1 MIKIIIA
8 DDHKLIR
15 AGLRKLVEHEIDIE
29 VVAETENPNEISEII
44 KKTDADI
51 LLLDLQ
57 FPGKSGLDVLKDVK
71 VIKPKLHVL
80 ILSMHPEERYA
91 IRALKSGASGYVSK
105 DTDPMLILEAI
116 RKIYSG
122 RKFISPELSEQLLF
136 SMDSNKPLHDY
147 LSDREFQIL
156 HLIAKGKSQT
166 KIADDL
172 SLSVSTVNTYRGR
185 ILEKLKLKTTSELIH
200 YAIENKLVD

>member
-1 MIKIIIA
+1 MIKVIIA

-15 AGLRKLVEHEIDIE
+15 AGLRKLFEHEIDIE
-29 VVAETENPNEISEII
+29 IAAETEDPNKIIEIV
-44 KKTDADI
+44 KNTAADL

-57 FPGKSGLDVLKDVK
+57 FPGKSGLDILKDVK
-71 VIKPKLHVL
+71 IVQPKLHVL

-91 IRALKSGASGYVSK
+91 IRALKSGASGYISK
-105 DTDPMLILEAI
+105 DSDPDQILDAI

-136 SMDSNKPLHDY
+136 SMNSNKPLHEY

-156 HLIAKGKSQT
+156 HLISKGKSQT
-166 KIADDL
+166 NIADEL
-172 SLSVSTVNTYRGR
+172 SLSVSTVNTYRAR
-185 ILEKLKLKTTSELIH
+185 ILEKLKLKTTSDLIH
-200 YAIENKLVD
+200 YSIENRLID

>member
-1 MIKIIIA
+1 MIKVIIA

-15 AGLRKLVEHEIDIE
+15 AGLRKLFEHEIDIE
-29 VVAETENPNEISEII
+29 IAAETEDPNKIIEIV
-44 KKTDADI
+44 KNTAADL

-57 FPGKSGLDVLKDVK
+57 FPGKSGLDILKDVK
-71 VIKPKLHVL
+71 IVQPKLHVL

-91 IRALKSGASGYVSK
+91 IRALKSGASGYISK
-105 DTDPMLILEAI
+105 DSDPDQILDAI

-136 SMDSNKPLHDY
+136 SMDSNKPLHEY

-156 HLIAKGKSQT
+156 HLISKGKSQT
-166 KIADDL
+166 NIADEL
-172 SLSVSTVNTYRGR
+172 SLSVSTVNTYRAR
-185 ILEKLKLKTTSELIH
+185 ILEKLKLKTTSDLIH
-200 YAIENKLVD
+200 YSIENRLID

>member
-15 AGLRKLVEHEIDIE
+15 TGLRKLVEHEIDIE
-29 VVAETENPNEISEII
+29 VIAETEDPNKILEII
-44 KKTDADI
+44 KNIEADI

-71 VIKPKLHVL
+71 LLKPKLHVL

-91 IRALKSGASGYVSK
+91 IRALKSGASGYISK
-105 DTDPMLILEAI
+105 DADPMIILEAI

-122 RKFISPELSEQLLF
+122 RKYLSPELSEQLLF

-156 HLIAKGKSQT
+156 HLIAKGKAQT
-166 KIADDL
+166 IIADEL
-172 SLSVSTVNTYRGR
+172 SLSVSAVNTYRTR
-185 ILEKLKLKTTSELIH
+185 ILEKLQLKTTSELIH
-200 YAIENKLVD
+200 YSIENKLVD

>member
-1 MIKIIIA
+1 MIKVIIA

-15 AGLRKLVEHEIDIE
+15 AGLRKLFEHEIDIE
-29 VVAETENPNEISEII
+29 IAAETEDPNKIIDLVKNIS
-44 KKTDADI
+44 ADI

-57 FPGKSGLDVLKDVK
+57 FPGKSGLDILKDVK
-71 VIKPKLHVL
+71 IVNPKLHVL

-91 IRALKSGASGYVSK
+91 IRALKSGASGYISK
-105 DTDPMLILEAI
+105 DSDPDQILEAI

-136 SMDSNKPLHDY
+136 SMDSNKPLHEY

-156 HLIAKGKSQT
+156 HLIAKGKTQT
-166 KIADDL
+166 NIAEEL
-172 SLSVSTVNTYRGR
+172 SLSVSTVNTYRAR
-185 ILEKLKLKTTSELIH
+185 ILDKLNLKTTSDLIH
-200 YAIENKLVD
+200 YAIENRLVD

>member
-15 AGLRKLVEHEIDIE
+15 TGLRKLVEHEIDIE
-29 VVAETENPNEISEII
+29 VIAETEDPNKILEII
-44 KKTDADI
+44 KNIEADI

-71 VIKPKLHVL
+71 LLKPKLHVL

-91 IRALKSGASGYVSK
+91 IRALKSGASGYISK
-105 DTDPMLILEAI
+105 DADPMIILEAI

-122 RKFISPELSEQLLF
+122 RKYLSPELSEQLLF

-156 HLIAKGKSQT
+156 HLIAKGKAQT
-166 KIADDL
+166 IIADEL
-172 SLSVSTVNTYRGR
+172 SLSVSTVNTYRTR
-185 ILEKLKLKTTSELIH
+185 ILEKLQLKTTSELIH
-200 YAIENKLVD
+200 YSIENKLVD